1 MAYNYRLSEEAEA
14 DVRDSYLWYEQQKVD
29 LGEEFLMAL
38 DAAEK
43 TIVRNPRASRIRF
56 KKKVRAHV
64 VDRFPYL
71 ILYIIEQD
79 DINVISV
86 FNTHQHPGKWKQRI
100 K

>member
-86 FNTHQHPGKWKQRI
+86 FNTPQHPGKWKQRI

>member
-56 KKKVRAHV
+56 RKKVRAHV

>member
-43 TIVRNPRASRIRF
+43 LSFVTQ
-56 KKKVRAHV
+56 
-64 VDRFPYL
+64 
-71 ILYIIEQD
+71 E
-79 DINVISV
+79 
-86 FNTHQHPGKWKQRI
+86 HPGSVLRKKSEHMSLTASPI
-100 K
+100 

>member
-79 DINVISV
+79 DISVISV